1 MTTTSSTSVRP
12 RRRMAR
18 DTLERIYHVKEVF
31 NCTFI
36 QAKGY
41 LRDHGERIAMEDRA
55 EADRKATNAALL
67 AAWTHPEG
75 TAVEY
80 TDDLGVVH
88 ASRTRSK
95 AWALGGGHPV
105 VLLEGRT
112 GGYCLSRVRLA
123 KNEAEGTAA

>member
-1 MTTTSSTSVRP
+1 MGENSGA
-12 RRRMAR
+12 RRMTKA
-18 DTLERIYHVKEVF
+18 TLDRVYGVMDAF

-36 QAKGY
+36 QAKAY
-41 LRDHGERIAMEDRA
+41 LRENREAILMEDRA
-55 EADRKATNAALL
+55 EAERKAKRAELL

-95 AWALGGGHPV
+95 AWALGDGSPV

-112 GGYCLSRVRLA
+112 GGYCLSRVKLRI
-123 KNEAEGTAA
+123 AAVGP